1 MSGPE
6 KITLYHDHISY
17 YSQRASLAL
26 AEKGIDYDSKIVP
39 IANLAFV
46 DPWFVKLN
54 PAGKIPIIVH
64 GDRVVAE
71 TPRILEYLDQAF
83 PNTNR
88 LHPDD
93 SDVRKRVIYFRD
105 LADSITSNDMMAGCV
120 RYPHLVTESP
130 NFPPGRMEKIIKV
143 GNEDVPNKAAM
154 LAKEHPELR
163 TVYEQLIENRKKNR
177 WDSPSEGDFKDTL
190 SRADRLMSEVEDELK
205 KTKHRYPD
213 GESYRCGKDVSA
225 ADIFLIILMH
235 RMKQY
240 GMAKLFW
247 TNGQRPNV
255 SAYYEWMLS
264 RETCAKVLPTFDF
277 QPSK

>member
-1 MSGPE
+1 MLTMNVTE

-46 DPWFVKLN
+46 DPWFIKLN

-64 GDRVVAE
+64 GDKVVAE

-83 PNTNR
+83 SNTNQ
-88 LHPDD
+88 LHPDG
-93 SDVRKRVIYFRD
+93 SDERKRVIYFRD
-105 LADSITSNDMMAGCV
+105 LADSIKVTAMMAGCV
-120 RYPHLVTESP
+120 RHPHLVPEPP

-163 TVYEQLIENRKKNR
+163 TVYEQIIEYKQKNR
-177 WDSPSEGDFKDTL
+177 DGIHRARATSKTL
-190 SRADRLMSEVEDELK
+190 
-205 KTKHRYPD
+205 
-213 GESYRCGKDVSA
+213 
-225 ADIFLIILMH
+225 
-235 RMKQY
+235 
-240 GMAKLFW
+240 
-247 TNGQRPNV
+247 
-255 SAYYEWMLS
+255 
-264 RETCAKVLPTFDF
+264 F
-277 QPSK
+277 QGLTV